1 MRLFRDIGRFLEMGV
16 IAHGHQLQI
25 NFNAGVSSK
34 LRYFGTLRTLYTLSD
49 RAHDGE
55 PVRNGAR

>member
-16 IAHGHQLQI
+16 IAHGHQLQC
-25 NFNAGVSSK
+25 GVSSK

-55 PVRNGAR
+55 PVRNGAH